1 MRVLGID
8 PAAAGPAGY
17 GVVETDGATCRM
29 LRFGALRRSPRS
41 SFPER
46 LCAIHALI
54 AGLIAEFAPDAMAVE
69 SVFTALNMKTAL
81 QLAEVRGVVTLAAAQ
96 AGIPVHSYAPREV
109 KASVAG
115 YGNASKRQMQQMVR
129 ATLNLRETPQPSDA
143 ADALAVALCHIYSMQ
158 ARERIAHVRQEEGR
172 TDSRAAA
179 SRIQPSR

>member
-17 GVVETDGATCRM
+17 GVVDTNGATSCM
-29 LRFGALRRSPRS
+29 LRCGALRRTPRS

-46 LCAIHALI
+46 LRAIHALI
-54 AGLIAEFAPDAMAVE
+54 ADLIAEFSPDAMAVE

-81 QLAEVRGVVTLAAAQ
+81 QLAEVRGVVMLAAAQ

-129 ATLNLRETPQPSDA
+129 TTLNLREAPQPSDA
-143 ADALAVALCHIYSMQ
+143 ADALAVALCHIYFTQ
-158 ARERIAHVRQEEGR
+158 ARERIAHATGIA
-172 TDSRAAA
+172 DSRPPKAG
-179 SRIQPSR
+179 IQPSR